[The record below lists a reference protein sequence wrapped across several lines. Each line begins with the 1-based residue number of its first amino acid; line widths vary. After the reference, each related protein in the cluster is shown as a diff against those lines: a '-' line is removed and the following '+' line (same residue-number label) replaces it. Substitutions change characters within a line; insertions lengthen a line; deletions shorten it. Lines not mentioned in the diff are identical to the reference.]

1 MDSLL
6 TETTRL
12 RTASLTVHTTSER
25 LEVNDHWTVPKD
37 TPILIFSHD
46 TALDTEA
53 WAKARPHSVDK
64 PLEQYWAER
73 FIIPDRSSSRASQ
86 RGQRNDIGPVSFSL
100 EGLESLNISMGDFQ
114 QYLLGRAY
122 VREVHA
128 ATIAVVLNTFELQP
142 CDSDLFD
149 TVAPPVHEKAFG
161 ILKPLEEIAVRIRK
175 R

>member
-12 RTASLTVHTTSER
+12 RLASLTVRTTSDH
-25 LEVNDHWTVPKD
+25 LEIGDQWTVPKD
-37 TPILIFSHD
+37 TYILIFSHD
-46 TALDTEA
+46 TALNTEA

-73 FIIPDRSSSRASQ
+73 FIILDRSSSKASQ
-86 RGQRNDIGPVSFSL
+86 RGQRNDIGSISFNL
-100 EGLESLNISMGDFQ
+100 EGLESLNMNVGDFQ

-122 VREVHA
+122 VKAVHA
-128 ATIAVVLNTFELQP
+128 ATLAVVLHEFELQFCEP
-142 CDSDLFD
+142 DLFD
-149 TVAPPVHEKAFG
+149 AVAPPVHEKAFG
-161 ILKPLEEIAVRIRK
+161 MLKPLGEIAVRIRK